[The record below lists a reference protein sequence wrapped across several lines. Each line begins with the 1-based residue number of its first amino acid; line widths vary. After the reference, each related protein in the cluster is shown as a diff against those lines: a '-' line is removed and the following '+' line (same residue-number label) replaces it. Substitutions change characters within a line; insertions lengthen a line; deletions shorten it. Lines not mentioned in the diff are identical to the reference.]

1 MTVTVTLADG
11 QQIACD
17 TTGTGPDV
25 VCVPGGP
32 ARAVG
37 YLCTLGGLDAS
48 HTLHLVDNRGSGG
61 SRPTDLATLSV
72 ERMAQD
78 LVDLVPLLGLHRPAL
93 LAHSFGARVI
103 GKALQTKPDLASS
116 VVLVTPA
123 PLVVDAAAFTDAR
136 KELVALRADDPA
148 YAEAVEAARALPT
161 ARPREQGFLLEAT
174 TPLWYGTWGAEQQ
187 DHAARESRD
196 VDVRAAM
203 TLRNDSARW
212 SPPDVSGVEAPVL
225 VVAGSLDFLTPPQAA
240 HAVHKLFRHGTYVEI
255 EGAGHF
261 PWVDDP
267 EAFRAVVDDFLG
279 GGALP

>member
-1 MTVTVTLADG
+1 MIVTLADG
-11 QQIACD
+11 QQLACD
-17 TTGTGPDV
+17 RAGSGPDLL
-25 VCVPGGP
+25 CVPGGP

-37 YLCTLGGLDAS
+37 YLGTLGGLDARY
-48 HTLHLVDNRGSGG
+48 TLHLVDNRGSGG

-78 LVDLVPLLGLHRPAL
+78 LVELVPLLGLDRPTL
-93 LAHSFGARVI
+93 LAHSFGARVV
-103 GKALQTKPDLASS
+103 GKALELQPDLASS

-123 PLVVDAAAFTDAR
+123 PLVVDAAVFAAAR
-136 KELVALRADDPA
+136 SELVELRSGDPA

-174 TPLWYGTWGAEQQ
+174 TPLWYGAWGPEQQ
-187 DHAARESRD
+187 EHAARESRD

-212 SPPDVSGVEAPVL
+212 SPPDVSKVAAPVL
-225 VVAGSLDFLTPPQAA
+225 VVAGSLDFLTPPKAA
-240 HAVHKLFRHGTYVEI
+240 HAVHELFAHGTYVELD
-255 EGAGHF
+255 GAGHF

-267 EAFRAVVDDFLG
+267 DAFATVVDDFLAG
-279 GGALP
+279 RALP